1 MTTIERLDRIPAR
14 IASRIKR
21 VGTIPFVV
29 DSDGNSFFAFGVDV
43 TFGELTDFGGHRAR
57 NEELA
62 DVARRETI
70 EESCKLFTFTN
81 SQLNSSLSVY
91 DSETCIIFVNLTSKR
106 GDPKYGFPYN
116 LQNKFDPNICRTQIS
131 DQKIETLTSYWIPAS
146 IISHI
151 INLGRTLK
159 FNGRGG
165 KEFHLSKKT
174 LFRDLEKYGNFD
186 SLEWSKVHY
195 SADFSELNLEG
206 IASDKPTGI
215 EYFGAISKLDGN
227 VKFFHPA
234 MYEKVRALLS
244 ASGFGERLTGSFVN
258 NLTQTAMSPTVGS
271 RGA

>member
-1 MTTIERLDRIPAR
+1 LCFKGTTSQFIKESKIETLSRVPELLKLRSGKRSFFKKRIRKDLRMTTIERLDRIPAR

-206 IASDKPTGI
+206 IASDKR
-215 EYFGAISKLDGN
+215 D
-227 VKFFHPA
+227 
-234 MYEKVRALLS
+234 R
-244 ASGFGERLTGSFVN
+244 
-258 NLTQTAMSPTVGS
+258 Q
-271 RGA
+271 RGGHRDA